1 MKISLERTASMM
13 RDFTPLDAMPFR
25 LDMQIFVRLLEC
37 LATTTIT
44 AGQRYNIA
52 VSLLKPGSSEGSTCD

>member
-1 MKISLERTASMM
+1 MM